1 MCNCWPERMTR
12 ETSSARQLTLYGD
25 LETILAWAADQG
37 GQRREAMMGFP
48 AGALSVAVN
57 ARAGMA
63 DTKGMVQRPVE
74 QPQALNVDTP

>member
-1 MCNCWPERMTR
+1 
-12 ETSSARQLTLYGD
+12 
-25 LETILAWAADQG
+25 
-37 GQRREAMMGFP
+37 MMGFP